1 MIKKIRYGDF
11 ISTISV
17 QQRCI
22 SYNQLTPKPRFDEQ
36 GNELPYVQPRIR
48 LRPREMLLM
57 IMPYVESRLL
67 EQIKT
72 VLPLVLYLLLFQWL
86 ILQKDVQSLS
96 VIAFGIAAVMLG
108 LMLFIEGLQRGLM
121 PFGEE
126 LGDTLPRRLRLS
138 GVLFIAFLL
147 GIGVT
152 LAEPAIGA
160 LKTAGSLVS
169 PIKAPLLYA
178 LLNQWSNV
186 LVAVVGM
193 GVGLA
198 AVVATLRFVRGWG
211 MKPLI
216 YLTVIPVLG
225 LSLYMQQDPILQAI
239 LGLAWDS
246 GAVTTGPVTVPLVL
260 ALGIG
265 VAAATSKQNAPSGF
279 GIVTL
284 ASLFPIFG
292 VLLLGLYVATFHPE
306 SLQIMQTASVAQ
318 NTPISAQQALWDA
331 VLMGLRAIVPLIIFL
346 LIVMKLILHR
356 DLPNPKVL
364 TYGLIVAVL
373 GMIIF
378 NIGLTF
384 GLSELG
390 GQAGQAIPFA
400 LDKGIGGYLLAF
412 AFAWLLGFGAT
423 LAEPALHAMG
433 ITVENLTQGAF
444 KRYGLIYAVS
454 FGVAFG
460 IMLGVIK
467 LVFHLPLIYFI
478 LPGYAFALVLTFF
491 AHEEYVNIAW
501 DSAGVTTGPVT
512 VPLVLAMGLGL
523 GDKVGASDGFGIL
536 ALASIGP
543 IISVLCVGLWITWQ
557 VRRSHD
563 KHEQEVAK
571 NQESQQGATP

>member
-1 MIKKIRYGDF
+1 MSKKIRYGDF

-17 QQRCI
+17 QQQRI
-22 SYNQLTPKPRFDEQ
+22 SYNQLTPKPQYDAD
-36 GNELPYVQPRIR
+36 GNELPYQQPRLR
-48 LRPREMLLM
+48 LHPREIFHM
-57 IMPYVESRLL
+57 IMPYVETRLM

-72 VLPLVLYLLLFQWL
+72 VLPLVLYLVLFQWL
-86 ILQKDVQSLS
+86 ILQKEVQEPWI
-96 VIAFGIAAVMLG
+96 IAFGIGAVLIG

-126 LGDTLPRRLRLS
+126 LGDTLPRKLRLS

-169 PIKAPLLYA
+169 QVKAPLLYA
-178 LLNQWSNV
+178 LLNEWSGM
-186 LVAVVGM
+186 LVTIVGVGVGM
-193 GVGLA
+193 A
-198 AVVATLRFVRGWG
+198 AVIATLRFVRGWS

-216 YLTVIPVLG
+216 YLTVTPVLG
-225 LSLYMQQDPILQAI
+225 LSLYMHSDPILHTV

-260 ALGIG
+260 ALGVG
-265 VAAATSKQNAPSGF
+265 VAAATSKNNAPSGF

-284 ASLFPIFG
+284 ASIFPILG
-292 VLLLGLYVATFHPE
+292 VLSLGLYVATFHPE
-306 SLQIMQTASVAQ
+306 SLQATQASLATQ
-318 NTPISAQQALWDA
+318 SNDISAQQALWEA

-346 LIVMKLILHR
+346 LLVMKLVLHR

-364 TYGLIVAVL
+364 TYGLIVSIL

-384 GLSELG
+384 GLSALG
-390 GQAGQAIPFA
+390 GQAGHAIPYA

-444 KRYGLIYAVS
+444 RRYGLIYAVS

-478 LPGYAFALVLTFF
+478 LPGYLLALTLTFF
-491 AHEEYVNIAW
+491 ANEEYVNIAW

-523 GDKVGASDGFGIL
+523 GNKVHAIDGFGIL

-543 IISVLCVGLWITWQ
+543 IISVLSVGLWISWQ
-557 VRRSHD
+557 VRRSH
-563 KHEQEVAK
+563 KQHKQEA
-571 NQESQQGATP
+571 AY